1 MKHLLLFTIFP
12 MFFTQSAP
20 PQTEKECPNL
30 ERFGEICM
38 LVSEKLEDDES
49 EYNLYLYQTRIYD
62 AACVDI
68 ANDSPE
74 EVKRKVQVWWNKYRL
89 HLRLKCDTLAFRRA
103 SLIKYAIQ
111 QLSSEFIEDVT
122 NTWGLDMNFIEPED
136 GKTVLDYLSDQINK
150 EREDSPVKPIL
161 KRYYE
166 KFKKTGA
173 KHSWEL

>member
-20 PQTEKECPNL
+20 PQNQKECPNL
-30 ERFGEICM
+30 DGLVEICM
-38 LVSEKLEDDES
+38 IVEQKLEDDDH
-49 EYNLYLYQTRIYD
+49 EYNLYVYQTKIYN

-74 EVKRKVQVWWNKYRL
+74 EVKRKVQAWWNNYRL
-89 HLRLKCDTLAFRRA
+89 HERLTCNTPAFPRG
-103 SLIKYAIQ
+103 SLIKYAVYQ
-111 QLSSEFIEDVT
+111 RASEFIEDVT
-122 NTWGLDMNFIEPED
+122 NTWALDVNYLDPRD
-136 GKTVLDYLSDQINK
+136 GKTVLDYVSEELLK
-150 EREDSPVKPIL
+150 EKGRPAEPIL